1 MDRLLRALEK
11 ATGRQ
16 LDDAPREKLKEW
28 GVLEQ
33 DYEKRDQKI
42 EPWPPKQEPRPAPM
56 PEKND
61 PQFIKKQRVI
71 AGMLRSN
78 DKA

>member
-11 ATGRQ
+11 ATGRE

-28 GVLEQ
+28 GILEQ
-33 DYEKRDQKI
+33 DYEKRDQEMIKA
-42 EPWPPKQEPRPAPM
+42 PKKERPVPM

-61 PQFIKKQRVI
+61 PQLIKKQRVI
-71 AGMLRSN
+71 AQMLRSN
-78 DKA
+78 KES

>member
-16 LDDAPREKLKEW
+16 LNDAPREKLQEW

-33 DYEKRDQKI
+33 DYEKRDQEMIKA
-42 EPWPPKQEPRPAPM
+42 PKKERPVPM

-61 PQFIKKQRVI
+61 PQLIKKQRVI
-71 AGMLRSN
+71 AQMLRSN
-78 DKA
+78 KES

>member
-11 ATGRQ
+11 ATGRE

-33 DYEKRDQKI
+33 DYEKRDQEMIKA
-42 EPWPPKQEPRPAPM
+42 PKKERPVPM

-61 PQFIKKQRVI
+61 PQLIKKQRVI
-71 AGMLRSN
+71 AQMLRSN
-78 DKA
+78 KES